1 MRRQNKALALAG
13 GVWAAAALAQP
24 AQPPAQTPSQT
35 ASERPAG
42 KPDAPRPA
50 PRSPAARSPAPRATA
65 VTPVNERVLVVGALA
80 KRTGETRFLTLKPGQ
95 YIDFAGIRITAR
107 TCETTPPWE
116 WPKLQGA
123 FLQVDE
129 RLAGQVRR
137 AFSGWLYAESP
148 SLNVM
153 QHPRYD
159 VWFKSCTMRF
169 PDGPKPETSSSAAR
183 MSAPADT
190 AAASKPR

>member
-1 MRRQNKALALAG
+1 MPRPSEALALVAG
-13 GVWAAAALAQP
+13 LMAIAALAQET
-24 AQPPAQTPSQT
+24 PPA
-35 ASERPAG
+35 APA
-42 KPDAPRPA
+42 PDAAAATAPTPAKPAA
-50 PRSPAARSPAPRATA
+50 PRVAD
-65 VTPVNERVLVVGALA
+65 VTPVKERVLIVGALA

-129 RLAGQVRR
+129 RLGAQVKRV
-137 AFSGWLYAESP
+137 FSGWLYAESP

-159 VWFKSCTMRF
+159 VWLKSCTMRF
-169 PDGPKPETSSSAAR
+169 PDGPAPRTVPSSPAKKSPAVPDKAALN
-183 MSAPADT
+183 
-190 AAASKPR
+190 

>member
-1 MRRQNKALALAG
+1 MRRRNSALALAG
-13 GVWAAAALAQP
+13 GVWAAAALAQSAEPSAP
-24 AQPPAQTPSQT
+24 A
-35 ASERPAG
+35 ERPAQ
-42 KPDAPRPA
+42 KSPSRP
-50 PRSPAARSPAPRATA
+50 PPARITA
-65 VTPVNERVLVVGALA
+65 ITPVNERVLVVGALA

-95 YIDFAGIRITAR
+95 FIDFAGIRITAR

-129 RLAGQVRR
+129 RLGSAPARR
-137 AFSGWLYAESP
+137 VFSGWLYAESP

-159 VWFKSCTMRF
+159 VWLKSCTMRF
-169 PDGPKPETSSSAAR
+169 PDGPKPPPLSSPAAK
-183 MSAPADT
+183 SAPTDT

>member
-1 MRRQNKALALAG
+1 MPRPSKALALVASLIAG
-13 GVWAAAALAQP
+13 VAMAQETAPAAAPPTVAAP
-24 AQPPAQTPSQT
+24 AP
-35 ASERPAG
+35 
-42 KPDAPRPA
+42 PRPA
-50 PRSPAARSPAPRATA
+50 APRVLQ
-65 VTPVNERVLVVGALA
+65 VTPVKERVLVVGALA

-123 FLQVDE
+123 FLQMDE
-129 RLAGQVRR
+129 RLAGQVKRV
-137 AFSGWLYAESP
+137 FSGWLYAESP

-159 VWFKSCTMRF
+159 VWLKSCTMRF
-169 PDGPKPETSSSAAR
+169 PDGPAPRTVPSSPAKKSPEVPDKAALN
-183 MSAPADT
+183 
-190 AAASKPR
+190 